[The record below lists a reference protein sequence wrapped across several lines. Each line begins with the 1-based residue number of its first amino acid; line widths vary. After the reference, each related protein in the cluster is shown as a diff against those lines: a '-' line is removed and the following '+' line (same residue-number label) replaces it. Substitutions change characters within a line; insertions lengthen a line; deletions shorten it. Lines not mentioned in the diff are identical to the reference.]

1 VITARHRSTA
11 LLVSGCYFM
20 EMLDGTIVTTA
31 APRIGAALHAPAT
44 EIGLVVTA
52 YLLTLAVLI
61 PLSGWLTRRLGNR
74 VVFLTAI
81 VLFTGAS
88 IGCAASGS
96 LGELVAM
103 RVLQGAGGAMM
114 VPVGRMMVLSKAA
127 KEDILRLTSYVVWPG
142 LLAPVIAPLA

>member
-74 VVFLTAI
+74 VVFLTA
-81 VLFTGAS
+81 TRCSPARRSAARPAGRSAS
-88 IGCAASGS
+88 WSRSGCCRAP
-96 LGELVAM
+96 
-103 RVLQGAGGAMM
+103 AG
-114 VPVGRMMVLSKAA
+114 R
-127 KEDILRLTSYVVWPG
+127 
-142 LLAPVIAPLA
+142 